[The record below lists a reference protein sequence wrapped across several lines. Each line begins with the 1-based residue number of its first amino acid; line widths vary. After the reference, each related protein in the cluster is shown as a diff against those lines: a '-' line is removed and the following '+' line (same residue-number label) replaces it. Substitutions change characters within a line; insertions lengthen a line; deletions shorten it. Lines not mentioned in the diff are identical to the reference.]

1 MRLQMSAKKISS
13 GQKRKRRSEILKI
26 CTSKKIGENHDAFN
40 LTIDT
45 EFYKVLDFWL
55 NNN

>member
-1 MRLQMSAKKISS
+1 MSTKKISS